1 MKTRHIRFL
10 IAGLLISQAIY
21 SQKDYSEVILSLA
34 RPYFLPQNNNDL
46 QIRQVSSYDTTG
58 GNDDG
63 FSGRYSY
70 LRKEGNNLVIADLK
84 GPGTIRRMWTPTPTE
99 DTIQFWFDGEKEPR
113 INIKFIELFN
123 GKVYPFVRPVAG
135 NEVGGYYCY
144 LPVPFLKSCRIILKG
159 KVMQFIQIDYVIS
172 AGSEVPAASFPKKL
186 SPGEM
191 ESLAFVVDVW
201 KSTGK
206 KVIDLTGNKE
216 GGIRA
221 TRSSVTLRPG
231 ETVSIFTDNDGGRLI
246 GFEIEPQSDFNASFK
261 DVLLKAVWD
270 DEPVPAIYCPL
281 TDFFG
286 YAFGKPS
293 MQSMLLGVN
302 DRLHYCFIPM
312 PYRKN
317 ASLELVCLKNDNFS
331 QKNVTCNVTVY
342 SGESKLRPD
351 EGKFYAWWNRDRNI
365 ATGKPHT
372 ILDTKGR
379 GQYIGT
385 LLQSQGLNSGMT
397 LFFEGDDECYIDGQ
411 LRLHGTGSEDY
422 FNGGWYA
429 LPDRWD
435 QAFSLPVHGSLEYS
449 VPLARTGGYRFY
461 VSDKLPFK
469 ESFKLTIEHGGT
481 GNSVPADYTSVAF
494 FYSDRPLPEN
504 PAPSYDLLEAV
515 KSPDLLEYW
524 LQLLSVL
531 AFSEQSQIIKENLAD
546 TKSKK
551 NYEVLKFSA
560 TEEGFIKFSLDV
572 PGDGDYNLYISY
584 FKGKNCSDFQVN
596 QRQIPLKIIS
606 GFAPEN
612 TFVEKEPVGKIS
624 IKSGTNTISLTLKG
638 NKDRKTIKSIFV
650 HRLYLERL

>member
-1 MKTRHIRFL
+1 MKNKHFKFL
-10 IAGLLISQAIY
+10 IAGLLLSQVICG
-21 SQKDYSEVILSLA
+21 QKNYSEAILSLA
-34 RPYFLPQNNNDL
+34 RPDLLPRYNNDL
-46 QIRQVSSYDTTG
+46 QVRQVSSYDTTG

-70 LRKEGNNLVIADLK
+70 LRKEGSNLLIAELE

-99 DTIQFWFDGEKEPR
+99 DTIQFYFDGEKEPR

-123 GKVYPFVRPVAG
+123 GNVYPFVRPVAG

-144 LPVPFLKSCRIILKG
+144 IPVPFLKSCRIIFKG
-159 KVMQFIQIDYVIS
+159 KIMQFIQIDYVIS
-172 AGSEVPAASFPKKL
+172 AGNEVPAASFPKKL
-186 SPGEM
+186 SPEEM
-191 ESLAFVVDVW
+191 EALAFVVDVW
-201 KSTGK
+201 KSSGK
-206 KVIDLTGNKE
+206 KVIDLTGTQE
-216 GGIRA
+216 GKIKV

-231 ETVSIFTDNDGGRLI
+231 ETVSLFSDSCGGRLI

-261 DVLLKAVWD
+261 DVLLKAIWD
-270 DEPVPAIYCPL
+270 DDPIPAINCPV

-302 DRLHYCFIPM
+302 GRVHYCFFPM
-312 PYRKN
+312 PYGKN
-317 ASLELVCLKNDNFS
+317 ASLELVCLKNENLPRR
-331 QKNVTCNVTVY
+331 NITCNVTVY
-342 SGESKLRPD
+342 AGESKLRPD
-351 EGKFYAWWNRDRNI
+351 EGKFYTWWNRDRNI
-365 ATGKPHT
+365 AIGKPYT
-372 ILDTKGR
+372 ILETEGR
-379 GQYIGT
+379 GHYLGT
-385 LLQSQGLNSGMT
+385 ILQSQGLNSGMT

-435 QAFSLPVHGSLEYS
+435 QAFSLPVHGSLKYS
-449 VPLARTGGYRFY
+449 VPLARTGGYRLY

-494 FYSDRPLPEN
+494 FYCDRPLPEN
-504 PAPSYDLLEAV
+504 PAPPDDLLEAI

-524 LQLLSVL
+524 LQLLPVV
-531 AFSEQSQIIKENLAD
+531 AFSEHSQIIKENLAD

-560 TEEGFIKFSLDV
+560 AEEGFIKFGLDV
-572 PGDGDYNLYISY
+572 PGEGDYNLYISY
-584 FKGKNCSDFQVN
+584 FKGKNCGDFQVN
-596 QRQIPLKIIS
+596 QRQIPLKNIS

-612 TFVEKEPVGKIS
+612 TFVEKEPAGKLS
-624 IKSGTNTISLTLKG
+624 IKSGTNTITITLKG
-638 NKDRKTIKSIFV
+638 NKDRKAIKSIYV

>member
-1 MKTRHIRFL
+1 MKTRYMKFL
-10 IAGLLISQAIY
+10 ISGLLISQAIY
-21 SQKDYSEVILSLA
+21 SQIDYSEAILSLA
-34 RPYFLPQNNNDL
+34 RPNILPRYNDDL
-46 QIRQVSSYDTTG
+46 QVRQVSSYDITG

-70 LRKEGNNLVIADLK
+70 LRKEGNNLVIAELK

-99 DTIQFWFDGEKEPR
+99 DTIQFYFDGEQKPR

-123 GKVYPFVRPVAG
+123 GDIYPFVRPVAG

-144 LPVPFLKSCRIILKG
+144 LPVPFLKSCKIILKG
-159 KVMQFIQIDYVIS
+159 KVMQFIQIDYVLS
-172 AGSEVPAASFPKKL
+172 AGREVPAASFPEKL

-201 KSTGK
+201 KSSGK
-206 KVIDLTGNKE
+206 KVIDLTGKKE

-231 ETVSIFTDNDGGRLI
+231 ETVSLFRDSDSGRLI
-246 GFEIEPQSDFNASFK
+246 GFEIEPLSDFNASFK
-261 DVLLKAVWD
+261 DVLLKASWD
-270 DEPVPAIYCPL
+270 DEPVPAINCPV

-293 MQSMLLGVN
+293 MQSMLLGVY
-302 DRLHYCFIPM
+302 DRVHYCFIPM
-312 PYRKN
+312 PYGKN
-317 ASLELVCLKNDNFS
+317 ASLELVCFKNDNVL
-331 QKNVTCNVTVY
+331 QRNITCNVTVY
-342 SGESKLRPD
+342 TTESKLRPD

-365 ATGKPHT
+365 AAGKPHT

-379 GQYIGT
+379 GHYIGT

-397 LFFEGDDECYIDGQ
+397 VFFEGDDECYIDGQ

-481 GNSVPADYTSVAF
+481 GNTVPADYTSVAF
-494 FYSDRPLPEN
+494 FYSDRPLKKN

-515 KSPDLLEYW
+515 RSPGLLEYW
-524 LQLLSVL
+524 LQLLPVL
-531 AFSEQSQIIKENLAD
+531 AFSEQSHILKETLAD

-560 TEEGFIKFSLDV
+560 TEEGFIKLVLNV

-584 FKGKNCSDFQVN
+584 FKGKNCGDFQVN
-596 QRQIPLKIIS
+596 QRQIPLKTIS
-606 GFAPEN
+606 GFALEN

-624 IKSGTNTISLTLKG
+624 IKSGTNTITLTLKG
-638 NKDRKTIKSIFV
+638 NKDRKAIKSIFV